1 MERPQPTEQGCPWGS
16 HGSQQPQ
23 RAEAASC
30 LAAGEGPGFSLQ
42 PAQQEHGWGLSTA
55 EQELPWHYFW
65 AGTYHTMRRTAPTNL
80 AAHGAAEGSP
90 LGTAAGCNPL
100 LLALFCIALCNAVS

>member
-1 MERPQPTEQGCPWGS
+1 MERPQPQSRDALGAPMGPSSPRGRRLPPALQLGKGLAS
-16 HGSQQPQ
+16 HQ
-23 RAEAASC
+23 E
-30 LAAGEGPGFSLQ
+30 
-42 PAQQEHGWGLSTA
+42 QEHGWGLSTA